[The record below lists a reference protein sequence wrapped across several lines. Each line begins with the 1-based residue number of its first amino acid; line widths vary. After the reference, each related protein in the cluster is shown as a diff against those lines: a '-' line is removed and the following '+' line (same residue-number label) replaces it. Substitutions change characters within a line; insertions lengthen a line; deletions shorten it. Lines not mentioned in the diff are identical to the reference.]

1 MDQQSIDKDNN
12 FLDFEFKCENLV
24 MEMEKKITTTISLN
38 EVAEKVEN
46 EEMMV
51 ENLKLNLMTLDEE
64 FYLMLDLP

>member
-12 FLDFEFKCENLV
+12 FLDFDFKCENLV

-51 ENLKLNLMTLDEE
+51 ENLQLNLMTLDEE